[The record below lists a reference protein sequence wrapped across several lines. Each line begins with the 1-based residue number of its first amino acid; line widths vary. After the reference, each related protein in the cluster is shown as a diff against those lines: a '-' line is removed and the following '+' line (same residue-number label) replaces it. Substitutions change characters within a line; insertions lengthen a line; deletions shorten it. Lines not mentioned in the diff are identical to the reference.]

1 MSSKPG
7 PSIYIPSDKNIFD
20 ALQHKKVR
28 HSEVQKFLRNRGI
41 IVSPNLD
48 KGDLSRFISG
58 LTFDYGDYIHIT
70 KLLENPNRK
79 EKTTRTTVK
88 ATSNN
93 EQLVEACQKISK
105 LEGGD
110 ESYKVVKKEDST
122 ILVVTYTDI
131 DFTKTELRQ
140 RTLKK
145 CEIELHAEGD
155 EVTVRMPATK
165 KGKELSERVKSSL
178 SDIMGEEL
186 EEEVIS
192 LENIAIP
199 EARSLFFD
207 ELIKLI
213 PGYELEDVSSIDVYH
228 EIDKLDDDHG
238 DNDDENNSSTNFAGF
253 IRKAALAGG
262 GVLESAEFNQLHSR
276 GFFISKIIWTV
287 VDTLPGGDKVE
298 LEAQFGMPS
307 SCSDFKYLVRGVY
320 NYNDRTQIHNVT
332 KRTPSRVETGSFN
345 KKLEKA
351 AKKAFDKVAS
361 IYVGTENEDD

>member
-20 ALQHKKVR
+20 ALQHKKIR
-28 HSEVQKFLRNRGI
+28 HSEVQRFLRNRGI
-41 IVSPNLD
+41 IVSSDLE
-48 KGDLSRFISG
+48 KIDLSKFIAR
-58 LTFDYGDYIHIT
+58 LTFDYGDYVHIT

-93 EQLVEACQKISK
+93 EQLVEACQKITKST
-105 LEGGD
+105 GGD

-122 ILVVTYTDI
+122 ILVVTYTET

-140 RTLKK
+140 KTLKK
-145 CEIELHAEGD
+145 CEIELHADGD

-165 KGKELSERVKSSL
+165 KGKELSERIKSSL
-178 SDIMGEEL
+178 SNILGEEL

-192 LENIAIP
+192 LESIAMP

-207 ELIKLI
+207 ELIKSI
-213 PGYELEDVSSIDVYH
+213 PGYELEDVSSVDVYH
-228 EIDKLDDDHG
+228 EIDNLDDEQDDSDE
-238 DNDDENNSSTNFAGF
+238 DNESSTNFAGF

-298 LEAQFGMPS
+298 LEAQFGQPS

-320 NYNDRTQIHNVT
+320 NYNDRAKIHNTT
-332 KRTPSRVETGSFN
+332 KRTPSRVETGTFN

-351 AKKAFDKVAS
+351 AKIAFDKVAS
-361 IYVGTENEDD
+361 IYVGAENEDD

>member
-1 MSSKPG
+1 MLNKSG

-20 ALQHKKVR
+20 ALQHKKIG
-28 HSEVQKFLRNRGI
+28 HSEVLRFLRNRGI
-41 IVSPNLD
+41 IVSQSLD
-48 KGDLSRFISG
+48 KGDLSKTIAG
-58 LTFDYGDYIHIT
+58 LTFDFNDYIHIT

-88 ATSNN
+88 ATSSN

-105 LEGGD
+105 PEGGD
-110 ESYKVVKKEDST
+110 ESYKVVKKENST
-122 ILVVTYTDI
+122 ILVVTYTDV

-145 CEIELHAEGD
+145 CEVELHAEGD

-165 KGKELSERVKSSL
+165 KGKEISERIKSSL
-178 SDIMGEEL
+178 SNIIGEVL

-192 LENIAIP
+192 LESVTQA

-207 ELIKLI
+207 ELIKSI
-213 PGYELEDVSSIDVYH
+213 SGYELEDVSSVDVYH
-228 EIDKLDDDHG
+228 EIDDL
-238 DNDDENNSSTNFAGF
+238 DENDEDEETSSANFAGF

-287 VDTLPGGDKVE
+287 VDTLSGGDKIE

-307 SCSDFKYLVRGVY
+307 SCTDFKYLVRYIY
-320 NYNDRTQIHNVT
+320 NYNERTQEHNVT
-332 KRTPSRVETGSFN
+332 KRTPSRVETGTFN
-345 KKLEKA
+345 RKLEKA
-351 AKKAFDKVAS
+351 AKSSFDK
-361 IYVGTENEDD
+361 IMKTYVGTEDEND